1 VLKVAYSRVMKRLGT
16 AGTEITLFLQEGKML
31 KTIKKQS
38 NKKGVT

>member
-1 VLKVAYSRVMKRLGT
+1 MKRLGT

-38 NKKGVT
+38 NKKGVTKLFSHDSHV